1 MGDKYY
7 DAPNPKWGINILKPE
22 DKNYNYKVK
31 RPLTFPLF
39 PQDDPKECNFWL
51 NEDPP
56 LKVAPWPKNCLIY

>member
-39 PQDDPKECNFWL
+39 P
-51 NEDPP
+51 
-56 LKVAPWPKNCLIY
+56 